1 MFLRVG
7 APYYDYPPNRM
18 YKNGEIGGMCI
29 DILHE
34 LAKRSNFR
42 KQYFLLFCQARAQ
55 APYPNLFHSKSIKPE
70 KKPKNSCP
78 IGVA

>member
-42 KQYFLLFCQARAQ
+42 KQYFFLFCQARAQ